1 MYAKRFIQLF
11 IIFLVTIFFSM
22 IFVFYFNIKGYVSQ
36 SLVLSLVG
44 YIILVI
50 PLTILTL
57 LKQRKKFSHD
67 SGIGKSNNIFQNS
80 LNVLDNIIILSTISS
95 DNVSNSSIIT
105 FKQSNSDENVFYCV
119 TKKDSTRVK
128 NIRFN
133 NKVSIATWFDKQTG
147 SRMSLNSVVAE
158 IIENKAMNDE
168 VMQHP
173 EIKKLSDDFSNNVII
188 KLRINS
194 ALVESF
200 QSSPVVV
207 DFA

>member
-11 IIFLVTIFFSM
+11 IIFLITIFFSM
-22 IFVFYFNIKGYVSQ
+22 IFVVYFNIKGYLAQ

-44 YIILVI
+44 YVILVI

-80 LNVLDNIIILSTISS
+80 LNVLDNIINIA
-95 DNVSNSSIIT
+95 NSSIIT
-105 FKQSNSDENVFYCV
+105 FKQSNSEENVFYCV

-147 SRMSLNSVVAE
+147 YRMSSNSVVAE

-168 VMQHP
+168 VIQHP

-188 KLRINS
+188 KLKINS